1 MRYKPKGPAALQI
14 ALGGLPDQMK
24 VEVEP
29 GIGVT
34 AKTVSELRQAAICPG
49 NLAIA
54 TPQQLD
60 PAGHSEGGKSC
71 YARYTETV
79 VPGGT

>member
-1 MRYKPKGPAALQI
+1 MRYKPKSTAALQI
-14 ALGGLPDQMK
+14 ALGGLPDKMR

-34 AKTVSELRQAAICPG
+34 AKTVGQLRRASTWPG

-54 TPQQLD
+54 TPQQPD
-60 PAGHSEGGKSC
+60 VHS
-71 YARYTETV
+71 TV
-79 VPGGT
+79 KVGQANSATRVTPKP